1 MDIRYEQIY
10 KEHSK
15 YVYNVALGILRS
27 KDEAED
33 VMQNVFIKL
42 FENFSSFR
50 GDSNIKTYLYRMTV
64 NKSIDYIRSQSLRA
78 GKLEKMEIEEAKN
91 NDSSRA
97 LLDSLLEKI
106 SPDLKIPVLLAEI
119 GGFSYK
125 EIATIMKLNLG
136 TVKSRINRGIS
147 KIREVAAKEGVI

>member
-1 MDIRYEQIY
+1 MDPQFETIY
-10 KEHSK
+10 RENSK

-50 GDSNIKTYLYRMTV
+50 GDSSLKTYLYRMTV
-64 NKSIDYIRSQSLRA
+64 NRSIDYIRSQSLRA
-78 GKLEKMEIEEAKN
+78 GKLEQMEIEESKTP
-91 NDSSRA
+91 DSSRA
-97 LLDSLLEKI
+97 LLDSLLEKLA
-106 SPDLKIPVLLAEI
+106 PELKVPVLLAEI

-125 EIATIMKLNLG
+125 EISKIMNINIG
-136 TVKSRINRGIS
+136 TVKSRINRGIIR
-147 KIREVAAKEGVI
+147 IREIAAKEGVL